1 LAAVSAVVL
10 VTAAAALARSPA
22 RSAATP
28 AGEIRVHTRAGASYA
43 HPRGEGLALKRL
55 LNCMPTEPGEH
66 GRAIAA
72 ARGGRA
78 LARNA
83 VGDQVEVPPGGGRA
97 AQVSITRRPGLP
109 FRSVEVTADG
119 EVTRAILTIDL
130 SGCEAADGT
139 SVVLW
144 GGGDNW
150 TDMGGTVSGG
160 AITVELPHFSIY
172 AVAGN

>member
-1 LAAVSAVVL
+1 VL
-10 VTAAAALARSPA
+10 VTAAAALARPRLAPA
-22 RSAATP
+22 AEP
-28 AGEIRVHTRAGASYA
+28 GEQAIRVRTRPGVAYA
-43 HPRGEGLALKRL
+43 HPLAEGVALKRL
-55 LNCMPTEPGEH
+55 LPCTPASPGEH
-66 GRAIAA
+66 GRANAV

-83 VGDQVEVPPGGGRA
+83 DGDQVEIAPGGGRA
-97 AQVSITRRPGLP
+97 TQVSITRRPGLP
-109 FRSVEVTADG
+109 YRSVEVNADG

-130 SGCEAADGT
+130 TGCEDPTGA

-150 TDMGGTVSGG
+150 TDMGGTVSGST
-160 AITVELPHFSIY
+160 ITVELPHFSIY